1 MLMKKIASLRKE
13 INELIITDRNSERL
27 QELSRELDKLIIE
40 FYARKN
46 DSA

>member
-1 MLMKKIASLRKE
+1 MKKIASLRKE